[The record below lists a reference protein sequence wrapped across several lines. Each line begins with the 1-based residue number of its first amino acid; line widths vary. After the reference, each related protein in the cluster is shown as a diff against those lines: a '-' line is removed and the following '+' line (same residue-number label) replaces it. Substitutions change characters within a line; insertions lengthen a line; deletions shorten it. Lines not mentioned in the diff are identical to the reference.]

1 MTLLQGKVVVVCGV
15 GPGLGRA
22 IALQSARA
30 GADVVLAARTKGRL
44 DAVAAEVTALG
55 RRAETAVTDI
65 TDEGSARRLPAVAL
79 EAFGRVD
86 ALVSNAFAIPPITDL
101 AGADLDAVRAG
112 FETNVVGAL
121 RMTRLF
127 TQALAASAGSV
138 VMINSAVLR
147 HSRVTFGPYKM
158 AKAALLALAQS
169 LATELGPQGIRVNSV
184 APGYIW
190 AGSLQWY
197 FGQLAQQRG
206 VPRQQIYDETAATID
221 LRRLPEPDEVA
232 DAVVFLASPM
242 ARAITGQCLDVNC
255 GEFHH

>member
-1 MTLLQGKVVVVCGV
+1 MLRDKVVVVCGV

-30 GADVVLAARTKGRL
+30 GADLVLAARTGARVKE
-44 DAVAAEVTALG
+44 VAAEVEALG
-55 RRAETAVTDI
+55 RRAVATVTDV
-65 TDEGSARRLPAVAL
+65 TDDALAAGLPAAAL
-79 EAFGRVD
+79 DAFGRVD
-86 ALVSNAFAIPPITDL
+86 ALVHNAFAIPPITEL
-101 AGADLDAVRAG
+101 ASADLDAVRAG
-112 FETNVVGAL
+112 FETSVLGAL

-127 TQALAASAGSV
+127 TPALAASRGSV

-147 HSRVTFGPYKM
+147 HSRLTFGPYKM
-158 AKAALLALAQS
+158 AKSALLALASS

-190 AGSLQWY
+190 AGSLKWY
-197 FGQLAQQRG
+197 FGQLARQRG
-206 VPRQQIYDETAATID
+206 VTVQQVYDETAAAID

-232 DAVVFLASPM
+232 DAVVFLASDL